1 MRFRRL
7 KLPRAPAVKPEQ
19 LALWV
24 PKTEIG
30 RAVKEGRI
38 KSIDEIFARG
48 KPIMETEIVDTLLPN
63 LKYELVGLTSTQR
76 MTDSGRKQKFRAV
89 VAVGDESGYV
99 GAGFGKAEEVRPA
112 LEIAIANAKARIIK
126 VNLGCGAWEC
136 GCGGAHSLPARVR
149 GHYGGVRITIKP
161 APRGTGLVGASVV
174 RTVLE
179 LGGVKDAWTKAE
191 GRTKNVLNTTLAV
204 IDALDSLNRLRI
216 K

>member
-1 MRFRRL
+1 MRFRKL

-19 LALWV
+19 LELWV

-38 KSIDEIFARG
+38 KSIDEIFALG
-48 KPIMETEIVDTLLPN
+48 KPIMEPEIIDALLPN
-63 LKYELVGLTSTQR
+63 LKYELVGLSSTQR

-89 VAVGDESGYV
+89 VVVGDSTGYV
-99 GAGFGKAEEVRPA
+99 GAGFGKAGEVRPA
-112 LEIAIANAKARIIK
+112 LEIAIADAKARIVK

-136 GCGGAHSLPARVR
+136 SCGGSHSLPARVR
-149 GHYGGVRITIKP
+149 GHYGGVRITLKP
-161 APRGTGLVGASVV
+161 APRGTGLVGNPVV

-179 LGGVKDAWTKAE
+179 LGGIKDAWTKAE
-191 GRTKNVLNTTLAV
+191 GRTRNVLNTALAV
-204 IDALDSLNRLRI
+204 IDALDSLNRLRV